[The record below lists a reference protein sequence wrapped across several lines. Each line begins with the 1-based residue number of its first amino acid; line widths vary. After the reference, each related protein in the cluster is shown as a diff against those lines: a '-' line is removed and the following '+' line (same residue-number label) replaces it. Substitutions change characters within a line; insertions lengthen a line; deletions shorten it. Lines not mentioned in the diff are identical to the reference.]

1 MDEAFQ
7 NELQAMQEVGRDRTR
22 ARGLAFG
29 VAWAGIAALLFAL
42 RYGGVRIGLLYIG
55 IISASLAGGVA
66 VAVTKTLTP
75 RYITRAAKK
84 YGISEDK
91 LRPDK
96 YLID

>member
-1 MDEAFQ
+1 M
-7 NELQAMQEVGRDRTR
+7 
-22 ARGLAFG
+22 
-29 VAWAGIAALLFAL
+29 
-42 RYGGVRIGLLYIG
+42 RIGLLYIG

-84 YGISEDK
+84 YGLSEDK